1 MDCPGRRGEVKYFL
15 DTSVFV
21 AAFWGDHPEHESSVR
36 LVRKATRETAAC
48 AAHTVAEVY
57 STMTR
62 LPVKPAIPAEQA
74 VLFIR
79 QIREKFNVVALTE
92 TEHFETV
99 ERLAA
104 QGVARSYIFNGL
116 IVAAAAKSKAE
127 WIYTWDVD
135 EFQLVAPAGV
145 RNRIRRP

>member
-1 MDCPGRRGEVKYFL
+1 MKYFL
-15 DTSVFV
+15 DTSVFIS
-21 AAFWGDHPEHESSVR
+21 AFWGDQAEHESSVR
-36 LVRKATRETAAC
+36 LVKKATPQVAGC

-79 QIREKFNVVALTE
+79 QIRDRFRVVALTE
-92 TEHFETV
+92 GEHFETV
-99 ERLAA
+99 ERLASR
-104 QGVARSYIFNGL
+104 GVARSYIFDVL
-116 IVAAAAKSKAE
+116 IVAAAVKSGAE

-135 EFQLVAPAGV
+135 DFQLVAPEGW
-145 RNRIRRP
+145 RKRIRRP